1 MNNLLFL
8 CGVMSAVGCYWAGRR
23 AGYLAA
29 NRKYLL
35 LQEKEDAKMDEIL
48 RRYAQLGRT
57 ELLEQLRDKPS
68 K

>member
-1 MNNLLFL
+1 MNNILFL
-8 CGVMSAVGCYWAGRR
+8 GGVMLAVGCYWAGRR

-29 NRKYLL
+29 DRKYLL

-48 RRYAQLGRT
+48 RRYALLGRT
-57 ELLEQLRDKPS
+57 ELLEQLRDKPP